1 MSTFSSRSLQWQKA
15 QHLSCGHASHGTKA
29 MKAQHISCGHA
40 SHRTRAM
47 EAFWPVLFGV
57 ACVSWGWQPLPAP
70 RPHPQPFNPAQSAG
84 EETGM
89 IPRAACDPE
98 HVKPRDYDSTS
109 FSDAPQKG
117 SWGDLQNRAPLKI
130 ISSAS
135 RGDRHCQRPAARP
148 AQHYSSGVGS

>member
-15 QHLSCGHASHGTKA
+15 QHLSCGHASHGT
-29 MKAQHISCGHA
+29 
-40 SHRTRAM
+40 RAM
-47 EAFWPVLFGV
+47 EGFWPVKALLFGV

-135 RGDRHCQRPAARP
+135 RGDGHCQRPAARP